1 MKKVYR
7 AGKMSNR
14 SLAYHLGFYISLA
27 LFLVF
32 GTFTFFIIRFH
43 AENSKKNIENSAIL
57 LSQDIYRNVRDKV
70 LLTQELA
77 SGISS
82 QIGIFLKHGES
93 ENYLKSALDGRK
105 YLQAILIRFHDLDIH
120 HIRSYLSVTRS
131 GDDINFSEN
140 PEDSG
145 KEFNADSLFR
155 YFGNLRGEKW
165 SEPFRTKKGEV
176 VSAYH
181 LPFEFRDQKDGK
193 LISGEVICLISFN
206 FLDQLI
212 SETKIWEN
220 GYAFLISDKGTF
232 VTYPIKEL
240 VLKRNL
246 FSLPPGDLR
255 EDLVRIPEF
264 MAGISGPITVYPPVL
279 NHAKAWSFPNR
290 IPENNWLVVTVIPVS
305 ELQKGLRD
313 MILKMSGILVLL
325 IGIVFFLV
333 LIITGRVMK
342 PLSKASYDLHLFGVE
357 HLDQSTRAKNETVT
371 IRESLKKLQ
380 EMYEKHQQ
388 NAKESSLKSA
398 RLKADLEA
406 ASEIQQG
413 ILPPPGNY
421 QIPRTGI
428 SIHSV
433 FKPAQ
438 IVSGDLYNFF
448 MIDDNHLLINI
459 GDVSGG
465 GVPAALFMGVAHTLV
480 KSNALA
486 GTAGEIVSQVNKQ
499 LSRNNSNQFFLTLF
513 LGILH
518 TETGTLN
525 YCNAGHVPTFLVS
538 SNGNVKELADPHGP
552 PLGLVHNTSYKN
564 SNVHLKQGDRLILYT
579 DGITEKANEYGDY
592 FGVDGFYA
600 LFNQFKSHS
609 PEEIAG
615 MIVKSVGDFA
625 GKTKATN
632 DLSLMVIGFD
642 KTEAV
647 ELS

>member
-1 MKKVYR
+1 
-7 AGKMSNR
+7 MSNR

-27 LFLVF
+27 LFFVF
-32 GTFTFFIIRFH
+32 GTFTYYIIRYH
-43 AENSKKNIENSAIL
+43 AENSKKSVENSAIL
-57 LSQDIYRNVRDKV
+57 LSQDIFRNVRDKV

-77 SGISS
+77 SGISR
-82 QIGIFLKHGES
+82 QIGFFQKYGES
-93 ENYLKSALDGRK
+93 ENYLKSILDDRK
-105 YLQAILIRFHDLDIH
+105 YLQTILVRFHDREKS
-120 HIRSYLSVTRS
+120 HIRSFLSVSRS
-131 GDDINFSEN
+131 NGEIVFTDN
-140 PEDSG
+140 PGDSG
-145 KEFNADSLFR
+145 KEFNVDSLFR

-165 SEPFRTKKGEV
+165 SEPFRTRKGEV

-181 LPFEFRDQKDGK
+181 LPFEFKEQGNGK
-193 LISGEVICLISFN
+193 LFSGDVICLISFG
-206 FLDQLI
+206 FLDKLI

-240 VLKRNL
+240 VLERNL
-246 FSLPPGDLR
+246 FALPPGDIR

-264 MAGISGPITVYPPVL
+264 MAGTSGPITVYPPAL

-290 IPENNWLVVTVIPVS
+290 IPENKWLLVTVIPVS
-305 ELQKGLRD
+305 ELQKGLRT

-325 IGIVFFLV
+325 IGIVYLLV
-333 LIITGRVMK
+333 LFITGRVMK

-357 HLDQSTRAKNETVT
+357 HLDQSSRAKNETVT
-371 IRESLKKLQ
+371 IRESLKKFQ
-380 EMYEKHQQ
+380 EKYEKYQQ
-388 NAKESSLKSA
+388 NIKESSIKSA

-406 ASEIQQG
+406 ASEIQQS
-413 ILPPPGNY
+413 ILPPPGHY

-438 IVSGDLYNFF
+438 IVSGDLFDFF
-448 MIDDNHLLINI
+448 MIDQSHLLFTI

-465 GVPAALFMGVAHTLV
+465 GVPAALFMGVAHTLI

-486 GTAGEIVSQVNKQ
+486 GTAREIVSQVNKQ
-499 LSRNNSNQFFLTLF
+499 LGRKNTNQFFLTLF

-518 TETGTLN
+518 TETGILN

-538 SNGNVKELADPHGP
+538 SSGNVKELADPHGI
-552 PLGLVHNTSYKN
+552 PLGLNHDTSYKD
-564 SNVHLKQGDRLILYT
+564 STVHMKQGDHLILYT
-579 DGITEKANEYGDY
+579 DGITEQANEDGDY

-609 PEEIAG
+609 PDEIAE
-615 MIVKSVGDFA
+615 MIVKRVGDFA
-625 GKTKATN
+625 GNAKHTN
-632 DLSLMVIGFD
+632 DLSLMVIGF
-642 KTEAV
+642 KNTETL